1 MQLHGST
8 NCCQLRVSR
17 SKRFL
22 SAILERQTRPLRAG
36 FITQVTIASPGT
48 ARVSGVCRKFWA
60 LRFEFDGQ
68 KAFSLKESGQTQ
80 EEFEESTT
88 VHQPKLR
95 VHNTL
100 TRRLD
105 EFEPIRPGR
114 VNMFV
119 CGPTVYDVSHIGH
132 AKTYVAYDI
141 IARYLRRKGYSVF
154 YVLNIT
160 DIDDKI
166 ISRAKETGEDPLQLS
181 ERYAQMFYKDMKDLH
196 VESINLYAKASD
208 YIPEIISQIQGLV
221 DKGIGYQISSG
232 IYYDIS
238 KDPEYGKLSRQNLEQ
253 LTVHRV
259 DPDPDK
265 RNPAD
270 FVIWKAQKPGEVA
283 WDSPWGKGRPGWH
296 IEDTAITLTYF
307 GPTYDLHGGG
317 SDLIFPHHEAE
328 IAQAEGLTGK
338 KPLAKYWLHTGL
350 LTIGGQD
357 MHKSLGNFV
366 PIQDALRKFGVGAL
380 RVLYASTHY
389 RSPLDF
395 TEEVLAQAGSLA
407 RRFRRAYDQLERASS
422 DNATS
427 KPVDERIRTQ
437 TDNIAREFY
446 AAMDDDFNT
455 PGALSSYIK
464 IVGMAEEHL
473 KAPDPAT
480 VRVLLEAMKDLGSI
494 LGFLETESVPRA
506 SFSQLVELLMS
517 LRADLRAK
525 RDYGLSDKIREQM
538 ANLGVTVEDEK

>member
-1 MQLHGST
+1 MTIPSQSKLH
-8 NCCQLRVSR
+8 VY
-17 SKRFL
+17 
-22 SAILERQTRPLRAG
+22 
-36 FITQVTIASPGT
+36 
-48 ARVSGVCRKFWA
+48 
-60 LRFEFDGQ
+60 
-68 KAFSLKESGQTQ
+68 
-80 EEFEESTT
+80 
-88 VHQPKLR
+88 
-95 VHNTL
+95 NTL

-141 IARYLRRKGYSVF
+141 MARYLRRRGYSVF
-154 YVLNIT
+154 FVLNIT

-166 ISRAKETGEDPLQLS
+166 INRAKETDEDPLKLS
-181 ERYAQMFYKDMKDLH
+181 NRYAQMFYKDMKDLR
-196 VESINLYAKASD
+196 VESMNLYARASD
-208 YIPEIISQIQGLV
+208 YIPEIIAQVQGLIE
-221 DKGIGYQISSG
+221 KGIGYQISSG
-232 IYYDIS
+232 VYYDIS
-238 KDPEYGKLSRQNLEQ
+238 KFPDYGKLSKQNLEQ
-253 LTVHRV
+253 LKVHRV

-265 RNPAD
+265 RNTAD
-270 FVIWKAQKPGEVA
+270 FVIWKAQKPGEIA

-317 SDLIFPHHEAE
+317 TDLIFPHHEAE

-350 LTIGGQD
+350 LTIRGQD
-357 MHKSLGNFV
+357 MHKSLGNFI
-366 PIQDALRKFGVGAL
+366 PIQDALRKFGVGPL

-395 TEEVLAQAGSLA
+395 TDEALVQASSLD
-407 RRFRRAYDQLERASS
+407 RRFRRLYDQLERASS
-422 DNATS
+422 TGPDS
-427 KPVDERIRTQ
+427 RPSDEQ
-437 TDNIAREFY
+437 LASHVKGLESEFF

-455 PGALSSYIK
+455 PGALASYIK
-464 IVGMAEEHL
+464 IVGVAEEHL
-473 KAPDPAT
+473 KSASPAMAKM
-480 VRVLLEAMKDLGSI
+480 LLDALKDLGSI
-494 LGFLETESVPRA
+494 LGFVELESVARA

-517 LRADLRAK
+517 LREDLRAK
-525 RDYGLSDKIREQM
+525 KDYGLSDKIREQM